1 MADIK
6 DRIFLLLSESEFDQ
20 KYFAEQIGVKPQT
33 ISDWKAGRN
42 KSYTKLIDKIAEFFG
57 VTVDYILGK
66 SPVRHGGMEIFSN
79 DERLVKLP
87 IIGEVAA
94 GYNALAEENHIGV
107 EKISADAISDGYEYA
122 WLKVKG
128 DSMSPLILNGD
139 LVLIRLQEEV
149 DSGDIAVVIVDEEN
163 GVIKRVKYG
172 TKKVTLIS
180 ENADE
185 YPPRVFQG
193 KDVNR
198 VRIWGKAVDLRRK
211 LS

>member
-172 TKKVTLIS
+172 TNKVTLIS

-193 KDVNR
+193 KDVSR

>member
-1 MADIK
+1 MYERIMHLCKENNTTITALCVELTGSKGNLATWKKGNIK
-6 DRIFLLLSESEFDQ
+6 
-20 KYFAEQIGVKPQT
+20 AEILHT
-33 ISDWKAGRN
+33 IAKRFNVS
-42 KSYTKLIDKIAEFFG
+42 
-57 VTVDYILGK
+57 VDYLLGK
-66 SPVRHGGMEIFSN
+66 SPIRHGEVEVISV
-79 DERLVKLP
+79 DEEYVP
-87 IIGEVAA
+87 VPVIGNVAA
-94 GYNALAEENHIGV
+94 GHQAYATTDIIGYELV
-107 EKISADAISDGYEYA
+107 SSNSVSDGYEYA

-172 TKKVTLIS
+172 TNKVTLIS

-193 KDVNR
+193 KDISR

>member
-6 DRIFLLLSESEFDQ
+6 DRIFILLSESEFDQ

-42 KSYTKLIDKIAEFFG
+42 RSYTKLIDKIAEFFG
-57 VTVDYILGK
+57 VTVEYLLGK
-66 SPVRHGGMEIFSN
+66 SPIRHGDMEIFTN
-79 DERLVKLP
+79 DEKLVKLP
-87 IIGEVAA
+87 IIGKVDA
-94 GYNALAEENHIGV
+94 GYNALAEENRIGI
-107 EKISADAISDGYEYA
+107 EKISADAISDGYEYV
-122 WLKVKG
+122 WLKVTG
-128 DSMSPLILNGD
+128 DSMSPKIEDGD
-139 LVLIRLQEEV
+139 LVLIRLQDEV
-149 DSGDIAVVIVDEEN
+149 DSGDIAIVIVDEEN

-172 TKKVTLIS
+172 TNKVTLIS
-180 ENADE
+180 ENEDE

-211 LS
+211 L

>member
-6 DRIFLLLSESEFDQ
+6 DRIFILLSESEFDQ

-42 KSYTKLIDKIAEFFG
+42 KSYTKLIDKIAEFFD
-57 VTVDYILGK
+57 VTVEYLLGK
-66 SPVRHGGMEIFSN
+66 SPVRHGGMEIFTN
-79 DERLVKLP
+79 DEKLVKLP

-94 GYNALAEENHIGV
+94 GYNALAEENRIGI

-139 LVLIRLQEEV
+139 LVLIRLQDEV

-172 TKKVTLIS
+172 TNKVTLIS
-180 ENADE
+180 ENEDE

-193 KDVNR
+193 KDVCR

>member
-20 KYFAEQIGVKPQT
+20 KFFAEQIGVKPQT

-172 TKKVTLIS
+172 TNKVTLIS

-198 VRIWGKAVDLRRK
+198 VRIWGKAIDLRRK

>member
-20 KYFAEQIGVKPQT
+20 KFFAEQIGVKPQT

-172 TKKVTLIS
+172 TNKVTLIS